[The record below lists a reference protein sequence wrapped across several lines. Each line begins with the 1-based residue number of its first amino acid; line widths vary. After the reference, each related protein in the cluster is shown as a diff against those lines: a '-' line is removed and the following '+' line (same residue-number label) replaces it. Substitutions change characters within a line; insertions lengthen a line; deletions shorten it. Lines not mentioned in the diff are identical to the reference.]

1 MMKKFA
7 FLLVCLVFSSSII
20 GMARAADEENG
31 GTGENGGAGEN
42 GGTGENE
49 NVVQTTTTTTEAP
62 DVTTKNG
69 TVEKV
74 TDAPVISEG
83 PNTTTTTT
91 TEKVTTTT
99 GSGSAG
105 FLPSLFVVVATAI
118 AGYNFGC

>member
-31 GTGENGGAGEN
+31 GTGGNGETGGAGEN
-42 GGTGENE
+42 GGTGEN
-49 NVVQTTTTTTEAP
+49 QTTTTTTEAP

-74 TDAPVISEG
+74 TDAPVIVEG
-83 PNTTTTTT
+83 PNTTTTTTT
-91 TEKVTTTT
+91 TEKVTT

-105 FLPSLFVVVATAI
+105 
-118 AGYNFGC
+118 